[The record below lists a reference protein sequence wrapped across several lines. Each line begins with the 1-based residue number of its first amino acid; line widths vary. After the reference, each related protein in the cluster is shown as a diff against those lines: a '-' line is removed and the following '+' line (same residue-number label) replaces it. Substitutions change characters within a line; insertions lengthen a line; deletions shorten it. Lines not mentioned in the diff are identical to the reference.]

1 MEADSYT
8 IENYLKK
15 QGFRYENLSVENK
28 KGWTNG
34 TFEFCDAVP
43 RNVLMDVQG
52 NLYFIDLQINNP
64 ARLSRYLTEFSEY
77 KENRVVEIIKA
88 RIEDSCAKSFTPEQY
103 QILNDFV
110 ADKNTPEERKM
121 AFDNLFKKAIDSLEH
136 YNKSWAKDVQEE
148 LDDLAN
154 GKMRNLPKGLCR

>member
-8 IENYLKK
+8 IESYLKR
-15 QGFRYENLSVENK
+15 QGFIYNNLSVENK

-43 RNVLMDVQG
+43 RNVLTDVQG

-64 ARLSRYLTEFSEY
+64 ARLNKYLSEFREY
-77 KENRVVEIIKA
+77 QENKVVEIIKA
-88 RIEDSCAKSFTPEQY
+88 RIKDSSAKSFTPKQY

-110 ADKNTPEERKM
+110 ADKNTPEERKK
-121 AFDNLFKKAIDSLEH
+121 AFDGLFKKAIESLER
-136 YNKSWAKDVQEE
+136 YNMSWAKDVQEE
-148 LDDLAN
+148 LDDLAK
-154 GKMRNLPKGLCR
+154 GKTRSQSLGWKW